1 MYAIAKWIT
10 RHKLPVTLLSLALMI
25 PAIFGYLNLRVNY
38 DVLYYLPD
46 DIETMQG
53 QQVLLDDFGKGA
65 YAMFVAEGMDDRQ
78 VADLKAQIEKVD
90 HVADVIWYD
99 SIMDLSVPAK
109 VLPSKV
115 YEAFHT
121 DDATLMAIFFD
132 TGSSADE
139 TMEAI
144 DRIRTLAGEKCFLSS
159 ISAIVTDT
167 KHLVEQEL
175 FWYVLIAVLASAA
188 VLAAT
193 MDSWMAPVLF
203 LANIG
208 IAVIYNLGTNF
219 IQGEISFITMSLA
232 AVLQL
237 AVTMDYSIFLWN
249 AYKEQRSRIED
260 KEEAMAQAICQT
272 ISSVSGSSLTTIAG
286 FIALCFMSFT
296 LGRDLG
302 IVMAKGVVFG
312 VLTCI
317 TTLPAMI
324 LLFDKAIA
332 KTAHKPLT
340 IRGEKLSG
348 FIVRH
353 NKVFL
358 VLMLLLWIPAI
369 YGYQHVNV
377 YYDLDVSLPDYLP
390 SVQSKQEL
398 KEHFDMS
405 TVHLILADEKL
416 PSSDAKQMLNEMQQV
431 DGVQFALA
439 TDSLIGSR
447 IPKAWLPKT
456 LTGKLTSDGKQ
467 LMLIGTKYAVASD
480 EMNEQIGT
488 LEKIMKKY
496 DPSAMLIGEGPG
508 TRDLIRITDTD
519 FKMVSAVSIGAIFL
533 IIMAVLHSPVLPV
546 LLVLVIELAIYINM
560 GVCGFTGE
568 KLPFVAS
575 IVIGTIQLGATVDYA
590 ILMTDRYVQE
600 RLQGK
605 DKKAAATTSLAAS
618 MPSIFTSALGF
629 FAATI
634 GVGIYSDVDMIGSLC
649 RLMARGALISMAM
662 VLLLLPSFYLLFDP
676 LIMKMRWKSPA
687 ERMLASKRALKPAL
701 HHGN

>member
-1 MYAIAKWIT
+1 MYHIAKWIT
-10 RHKLPVTLLSLALMI
+10 RHKVLVTVVSLVLMI

-53 QQVLLDDFGKGA
+53 QQILLDDFGKGA
-65 YAMFVAEGMDDRQ
+65 YALFVAEGMTDQQ
-78 VADLKAQIEKVD
+78 VAELKAQIEKVD

-99 SIMDLSVPAK
+99 SVMDLSVPAK
-109 VLPSKV
+109 ILPEDLYK
-115 YEAFHT
+115 AFHT
-121 DDATLMAIFFD
+121 EDATLMAIFFD

-139 TMEAI
+139 TMDAI
-144 DRIRTLAGEKCFLSS
+144 DQIRKIAGEKCFLSS

-208 IAVIYNLGTNF
+208 IAVIYNLGTNW

-249 AYKEQRSRIED
+249 AYKEQRSKIAD

-296 LGRDLG
+296 LGKDLG
-302 IVMAKGVVFG
+302 VVMAKGVVFG

-324 LLFDKAIA
+324 LLFDRAIA
-332 KTAHKPLT
+332 RTAHKPLT
-340 IRGEKLSG
+340 IRGEKLAG

-353 NKVFL
+353 HRVFL
-358 VLMLLLWIPAI
+358 VLMLLLWIPAL
-369 YGYQHVNV
+369 YGYHQVNV
-377 YYDLDVSLPDYLP
+377 YYNLDVSLPDYLP
-390 SVQSKQEL
+390 SVQSKEEL

-405 TVHLILADEKL
+405 TIHMILADENL
-416 PSSDAKQMLNEMQQV
+416 SSRDARLMLDEMQQV
-431 DGVQFALA
+431 DGVQFAIA

-447 IPKAWLPKT
+447 IPKAWLPED
-456 LTGKLTSDGKQ
+456 LTQKLSSGGYQ
-467 LMLIGTKYAVASD
+467 LMLIGTSYPVASD
-480 EMNEQIGT
+480 EINRQIGT
-488 LEKIMKKY
+488 LEQIMKKY

-508 TRDLIRITDTD
+508 TRDLIRITDSD

-533 IIMAVLHSPVLPV
+533 IILAVLHSPVLPV

-590 ILMTDRYVQE
+590 ILMTDRYVHE
-600 RLQGK
+600 RLQGH
-605 DKKAAATTSLAAS
+605 DKKAAANVSLSTS

-649 RLMARGALISMAM
+649 RLMARGALISMTM
-662 VLLLLPSFYLLFDP
+662 VLLLLPAFYLLFDP
-676 LIMKMRWKSPA
+676 LIMKTRWKSLA
-687 ERMLASKRALKPAL
+687 ERRKTLKRKWTPAA
-701 HHGN
+701 HEG